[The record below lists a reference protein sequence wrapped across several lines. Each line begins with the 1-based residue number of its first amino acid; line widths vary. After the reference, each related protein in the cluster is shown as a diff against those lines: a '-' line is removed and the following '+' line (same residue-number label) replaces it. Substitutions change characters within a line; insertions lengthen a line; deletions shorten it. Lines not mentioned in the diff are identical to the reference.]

1 MGITALQETKPGAG
15 PAATDAHR
23 PATNQPSTGSAASE
37 KEMMAAPRHPTGDPA
52 TSDADASSERPRGVR
67 VTLRFDAF
75 AWGNLESAARRDG
88 ETLDDFL
95 TRAVLYFDGELP
107 ATRVAMSAP
116 LFKPEEHGDPRDVVL
131 AIPVACR
138 ERMQAEA
145 TRQGVPLGQLYE
157 HAALVY
163 LADIDAGRVAD
174 RVLERAEETEDDAA
188 G

>member
-15 PAATDAHR
+15 PATEAHR
-23 PATNQPSTGSAASE
+23 PATNQPSTGLAASE
-37 KEMMAAPRHPTGDPA
+37 KEMMAAPRHPTGEPA
-52 TSDADASSERPRGVR
+52 MSDADASSQRAPGVS
-67 VTLRFDAF
+67 VTLRFDDF
-75 AWGNLESAARRDG
+75 AWGNLESAARRDC

-95 TRAVLYFDGELP
+95 TRAVLYFEGELP

-116 LFKPEEHGDPRDVVL
+116 LFKPAEHGDPRDVVL
-131 AIPVACR
+131 AIPVAGR

-145 TRQGVPLGQLYE
+145 TRQGVPLDQLYE

-174 RVLERAEETEDDAA
+174 RVLERAEGTEDDAED
-188 G
+188 